1 MENSLSL
8 FRNFEE
14 IPYRLMQNFC
24 VLRTRKKLLSIE
36 KRQNKKVAMPIT
48 VLHFL
53 GRTLEAARFKE
64 KKLA

>member
-24 VLRTRKKLLSIE
+24 VLRTSIE

-64 KKLA
+64 KKLV